1 MCYSQIQVSSM
12 IEIRQHEDLNLAEE
26 NGRNWKEI
34 TDETYSFERLN
45 NEVQY
50 VHCVYIQ
57 QNVS

>member
-1 MCYSQIQVSSM
+1 M